1 MAKLIIIRSN
11 DQPMREEKYPQTWV
25 LYKDDNTI
33 QLHVMHNRHDR
44 PFVVDKGA
52 A

>member
-11 DQPMREEKYPQTWV
+11 DQPMREENYPQTWV